1 MKQNWL
7 LAKTL
12 KALQLTLEVLRPQF
26 AVEALQTMETMIQV
40 RQEYSKEMLLEDL
53 LRCYLTL
60 QQLKFIV
67 KNNSRFLPHEIL

>member
-7 LAKTL
+7 SAKTL

-53 LRCYLTL
+53 LRFYLTL
-60 QQLKFIV
+60 QKLRLFVKKIV
-67 KNNSRFLPHEIL
+67 